1 MLRVILIAM
10 QDALGSTLSIPTEM
24 LSAASD
30 IAKARR
36 QEFPQLS
43 LRIATGDGMAI
54 KLKGGIRLEPDC
66 KLADCGSADL
76 IFIAGFWGNP
86 QATLARNPAISQW
99 LGQHSSTPMCALTT
113 GSYFLAQAGLLDGR
127 EATTHWRFF
136 EHFAQRFPE
145 VCLQR
150 SRFITRSANRYCTGS
165 VDAVRDVILHFVAHF
180 FSEDIAREIARQFT
194 HEAGPSLQSAL
205 LAKAPSDAHH
215 DESIAALQAYLHE
228 NFSQDLP
235 LNALAER
242 AALST
247 RSLTRRFKAATGT
260 SLGAYLRSIRLE
272 QARQLLRE
280 SDLGSIEICALVGYK
295 DSSHFIAA
303 FKRYTG
309 STPKDYRRLVR
320 AKLFA
325 AH

>member
-10 QDALGSTLSIPTEM
+10 NDALGSTLSIPAEM
-24 LSAASD
+24 LCAASD
-30 IAKARR
+30 VAKARR
-36 QEFPQLS
+36 QNFPPLS
-43 LRIATGDGMAI
+43 LRIATDDGQPVT
-54 KLKGGIRLEPDC
+54 LKGGMRLLPDCRLEDC
-66 KLADCGSADL
+66 TAADL

-86 QATLARNPAISQW
+86 QATLARHPVISRW
-99 LGQHSSTPMCALTT
+99 LQLHASTPLCALTT

-136 EHFAQRFPE
+136 DHFAQRFPQ

-180 FSEDIAREIARQFT
+180 FSEQIAREIAKQFT

-205 LAKAPSDAHH
+205 LARAPSDAHH

-235 LNALAER
+235 LSLLAEQ

-247 RSLTRRFKAATGT
+247 RSLTRRFKAATGK
-260 SLGAYLRSIRLE
+260 SLGAYLRSIRIE

-280 SDLGSIEICALVGYK
+280 SDLKSVEICALVGYK

-303 FKRYTG
+303 FKRDTG
-309 STPKDYRRLVR
+309 STPREYRRLVR